1 MKKYLNKNIFFQGD
15 AKIFSVLMSLLLL
28 VGVFLD
34 ITMNNS
40 NYNDYRFMLY
50 NYSDQVKNPLGIV
63 GMFILVVFLVICFVL
78 ICGMFKRKKWA
89 TLLSG
94 PFSRID
100 IRKRELTL
108 MIGCIMGFILL
119 FLLVCERNYIAND
132 VLNSYIKGFWILVVI
147 DIIRIVVVS
156 AALTSILFFI
166 DSLTSNMYVTLGS
179 MFAIGAYCIVV
190 IITIGSSFLWA
201 YNSIVRKVWEYIT
214 IMIDSILFGAEIN
227 IHKYIFF
234 TGLILLIIITIVC
247 TIITKKLTKKIKVE
261 NMGDA
266 LIFRSIRKIA
276 PILLSTL
283 IGMIVGTIIF
293 KGLLVDNRL
302 EVVLNTVTYPLIS
315 IGIITIISILI
326 YIIIKSI
333 STVLKNK
340 IPGKYI

>member
-100 IRKRELTL
+100 IRKRELAL

-315 IGIITIISILI
+315 IGIITIISIII

-333 STVLKNK
+333 SIVLKNK

>member
-34 ITMNNS
+34 ITMNNF

-50 NYSDQVKNPLGIV
+50 SYSDQVKNPLGIV
-63 GMFILVVFLVICFVL
+63 GMFILVAFLVICFVL

-108 MIGCIMGFILL
+108 MIGCIIGFILL

-156 AALTSILFFI
+156 AAVTSILFFV

-201 YNSIVRKVWEYIT
+201 YNSIVRKIWKYIT
-214 IMIDSILFGAEIN
+214 IMIESILFGTEIN

-234 TGLILLIIITIVC
+234 TGLVILIIITIVC

-302 EVVLNTVTYPLIS
+302 EVVLNTVTYPLMS
-315 IGIITIISILI
+315 IGIITIISIII

-340 IPGKYI
+340 IPRKYI

>member
-50 NYSDQVKNPLGIV
+50 NYSDQVENPLGIV

-94 PFSRID
+94 PFSKID

-108 MIGCIMGFILL
+108 MIGCIMGFVLL

-214 IMIDSILFGAEIN
+214 IMIDSILFGAKIN

-302 EVVLNTVTYPLIS
+302 EVVLNTVTYPLMS

-340 IPGKYI
+340 IPRKYI

>member
-201 YNSIVRKVWEYIT
+201 YNSIVRKIWEYIT

-227 IHKYIFF
+227 IHKYLFF

-247 TIITKKLTKKIKVE
+247 TIITKKLTEKIKVE

>member
-40 NYNDYRFMLY
+40 NYNDYRFILY

-108 MIGCIMGFILL
+108 MIGCIIGFILL

-147 DIIRIVVVS
+147 DIIRIIVVS

-190 IITIGSSFLWA
+190 IITIVSSFLWA
-201 YNSIVRKVWEYIT
+201 YNSIARKIWKYIT
-214 IMIDSILFGAEIN
+214 IMIDSILFGTEIN

-234 TGLILLIIITIVC
+234 TGLIILIIITIVC

-283 IGMIVGTIIF
+283 IGMIVGSIIF

-302 EVVLNTVTYPLIS
+302 DVVLNTVTYPLVS
-315 IGIITIISILI
+315 IGIITIISIII

-333 STVLKNK
+333 SKVLKNK
-340 IPGKYI
+340 IPRKYI

>member
-1 MKKYLNKNIFFQGD
+1 MKKYFNKNIFFQGD

-78 ICGMFKRKKWA
+78 ICGMFKGKKWA

-108 MIGCIMGFILL
+108 MIGCIIGFILL

-179 MFAIGAYCIVV
+179 MFAICAYCIVV

-201 YNSIVRKVWEYIT
+201 YNSIVRKVWGYIT
-214 IMIDSILFGAEIN
+214 IMIDSILFGSEIN

-234 TGLILLIIITIVC
+234 TGLIILIIITIVC
-247 TIITKKLTKKIKVE
+247 TIITKKLTEKIKVE

-293 KGLLVDNRL
+293 TGLLVDNRL
-302 EVVLNTVTYPLIS
+302 EVVLNTVTYPLMS
-315 IGIITIISILI
+315 IGIITIISIII
-326 YIIIKSI
+326 YIIIKYI